1 MELIVIDTTSS
12 KKIWYNTF
20 LEKYSPANAERLA
33 KDMGEVVTIIETKT
47 DSSPREEYKKLK
59 ALHRKKVIKSLTKDD

>member
-20 LEKYSPANAERLA
+20 LEKYSPSNAEKLA

-59 ALHRKKVIKSLTKDD
+59 ALHRKKVIDSLSKDD